1 MLDLQPFQKRFLKR
15 ALAPGVDTA
24 ALSLPRGQGKSAL
37 AAYILARCLTLGD
50 PLNVPGAEY
59 ILCAGSIEQARN
71 VFRPL
76 RTELEQRGGYRFI
89 DSIMRI
95 GIHHKFTGTRLRV
108 QSSNGKTA
116 MGIVGCPLL
125 VADEPGAWEVSG
137 GQLMNDA
144 IQTAQGKP
152 GSPLR
157 VIYIGTL
164 APAKDGWWHDLVDG
178 GSRGSTY
185 VQSLVGA
192 REKWD
197 SWREIV
203 RVNPLS
209 KIDANSKA
217 KLKEE
222 RAEARADTRLKARF
236 LSYRLNLPTADES
249 EVLLTVEDWKI
260 AEERAV
266 PPPAGQPI
274 VALDLGGGRSW
285 SAAVAVWENGRVEVM
300 AAAPGIPDLEA
311 QEKRDHVK
319 GGTYQGLYDRGLLDI
334 AAGLRVQPPAKLW
347 ESIQAK
353 WGTPVRVVCD
363 RFRLGE
369 LQDVIKGA
377 SVMEPRVTRWSE
389 AAFDIRALRKMVR
402 DGPLAVAESSR
413 PLLIA
418 SLAVA
423 TIKNDDQGNTRLV
436 KRNKNNLA
444 RDDVAAALTLAAGA
458 YHRAMLAPPQEL
470 VLPGAIR

>member
-1 MLDLQPFQKRFLKR
+1 M
-15 ALAPGVDTA
+15 
-24 ALSLPRGQGKSAL
+24 
-37 AAYILARCLTLGD
+37 
-50 PLNVPGAEY
+50 
-59 ILCAGSIEQARN
+59 
-71 VFRPL
+71 
-76 RTELEQRGGYRFI
+76 
-89 DSIMRI
+89 
-95 GIHHKFTGTRLRV
+95 
-108 QSSNGKTA
+108 
-116 MGIVGCPLL
+116 
-125 VADEPGAWEVSG
+125 
-137 GQLMNDA
+137 
-144 IQTAQGKP
+144 
-152 GSPLR
+152 
-157 VIYIGTL
+157 
-164 APAKDGWWHDLVDG
+164 
-178 GSRGSTY
+178 
-185 VQSLVGA
+185 
-192 REKWD
+192 
-197 SWREIV
+197 
-203 RVNPLS
+203 
-209 KIDANSKA
+209 
-217 KLKEE
+217 
-222 RAEARADTRLKARF
+222 
-236 LSYRLNLPTADES
+236 
-249 EVLLTVEDWKI
+249 LLTVEDWKI

-363 RFRLGE
+363 RFRFGE

-444 RDDVAAALTLAAGA
+444 RDDVAAALYPGGGSLPSGHAGATPGACAAGRDTVKA
-458 YHRAMLAPPQEL
+458 YL
-470 VLPGAIR
+470 